1 MTKFTRIVAT
11 GNFPPQYP
19 KAKQQQLGTGAFTL
33 APAPAKKTGYGQLR
47 LQTGYRNM
55 HIIFFAPWNFFEGG
69 FSNVVFFTYIK
80 KTFDF
85 QLLLAGSGENNL
97 APAHGQKVYQYEKIN
112 SKMFTQDFKTKN
124 K

>member
-55 HIIFFAPWNFFEGG
+55 HIIFFASGIFLKEGSLTW
-69 FSNVVFFTYIK
+69 FFFTYIK

-85 QLLLAGSGENNL
+85 
-97 APAHGQKVYQYEKIN
+97 PI
-112 SKMFTQDFKTKN
+112 F
-124 K
+124 